1 MKFTV
6 NKLEW
11 TMELVDEDKV
21 LLNKEDGVIL
31 GLTDYIVQTIS
42 IRKGMSEQLT
52 RRTVIH
58 ELCHCFL
65 FSFGFNVSAYDEE
78 TVCNLF
84 ESHAD
89 SILKLTDKFMKK
101 GAKEDVD

>member
-1 MKFTV
+1 MEFAV
-6 NKLEW
+6 NKLKW

-21 LLNKEDGVIL
+21 LLNKEDSIIL
-31 GLTDYIVQTIS
+31 GLTDYIVQRIS

-89 SILKLTDKFMKK
+89 SILALTDEFMKK
-101 GAKEDVD
+101 GVKEDVE

>member
-6 NKLEW
+6 NNLEW
-11 TMELVDEDKV
+11 TMGFANEDTV
-21 LLNKEDGVIL
+21 LLNNGEKIIL
-31 GLTDYIVQTIS
+31 GLTEYIPQTIS
-42 IRKGMSEQLT
+42 IRKGMSKQMT

-65 FSFGFNVSAYDEE
+65 FSFGFCAGSYDEE
-78 TVCNLF
+78 AVCNLF

-89 SILKLTDKFMKK
+89 SILKLTNEFMMN
-101 GAKEDVD
+101 ER